1 MRQRPIAMFGLIVL
15 TLTAV
20 TLGRSSVA
28 LGQQNHQPVPR
39 AVLKLIIQYPALDP
53 YLNPAVA
60 GRGALV
66 VSDHLL
72 APGITPSRF
81 GEPIRILDD
90 QGASAHPHLRFRS
103 FESSGARATAVVEY
117 KARGV
122 EAKFILENDRGWWS
136 VVDAKVIEY

>member
-1 MRQRPIAMFGLIVL
+1 MRGCRIVTFGLIGL
-15 TLTAV
+15 ALAA
-20 TLGRSSVA
+20 VA
-28 LGQQNHQPVPR
+28 LGRPSVAFGQQNQQPVPR
-39 AVLKLIIQYPALDP
+39 AVLKLIIQHPALDP

-81 GEPIRILDD
+81 GEPIRILGDREA
-90 QGASAHPHLRFRS
+90 GALPHLRFRS
-103 FESSGARATAVVEY
+103 FELSGARATTVVEY

-122 EAKFILENDRGWWS
+122 EATFVLEDNRGWWS
-136 VVDAKVIEY
+136 VVDAKVVKH